1 MVLPL
6 GFTLNQHFNIQVL
19 GGNKLILLGLMLDNA
34 IP

>member
-19 GGNKLILLGLMLDNA
+19 GGNKLILLGFN
-34 IP
+34 